1 MILSFDDV
9 LTSHNMQLKRTKMR
23 VLQLNI
29 GKKCNQTC
37 AHCHVNAGPNRS
49 EEMSRETIHRVLDWL
64 RDSDISTVDI
74 TGGAP
79 ELNPN
84 FRYLVEQ
91 LKAFARPIHVMDR
104 CNLTILFEPNQEDL
118 AEFLASRQVEIV
130 ASLPCYSLENVDKQR
145 GSGVFDKSIAALQK
159 LNALGY
165 GTDSAL
171 SLNLV
176 YNPVGAHLPGAQNE
190 LEAAYKDELWKHF
203 GIKFNHLYALTNM
216 PIARFAN
223 WLKLTKQDEEYSR
236 VLVNAFNPHS
246 VEGLMCRDTINV
258 GWRGE
263 VYDCDF
269 NGMLNLQ
276 WHNEQAEKDQIA
288 VVCATNDQAL
298 KMPMFLWDVEHGSV
312 EGRAI
317 LTGAHCFG
325 CTAGAGS
332 SCGGATV

>member
-1 MILSFDDV
+1 MTLSFEDV
-9 LTSHNMQLKRTKMR
+9 VASHNLQLKRAQTR

-37 AHCHVNAGPNRS
+37 AHCHVNAGPNRV
-49 EEMSRETIHRVLDWL
+49 EEMTRETMNRVLDWL
-64 RDSDISTVDI
+64 RQSDISVVDI

-84 FRYLVEQ
+84 FRYLIEQ
-91 LKAFARPIHVMDR
+91 LKSFARPIHVMDR
-104 CNLTILFEPNQEDL
+104 CNLTILFEPNQDDL
-118 AEFLASRQVEIV
+118 TEFLAHHKVEIV

-145 GSGVFDKSIAALQK
+145 GSGVFDKSIAALQQ

-176 YNPVGAHLPGAQNE
+176 YNPVGAFLPQAQHE
-190 LEAAYKDELWKHF
+190 LEAAYKDELFRHF
-203 GIKFNHLYALTNM
+203 GIVFNNLYALTNM

-223 WLKLTKQDEEYSR
+223 WLKLTKQDEEYASL
-236 VLVNAFNPHS
+236 LVRSFNPNS
-246 VEGLMCRDTINV
+246 VKGLMCRDTINV

-263 VYDCDF
+263 IYDCDF

-276 WHNEQAEKDQIA
+276 WRNEQAENDRFIDLDDK
-288 VVCATNDQAL
+288 NDQAL
-298 KMPMFLWDVEHGSV
+298 TAPMFLWDVDVHSV
-312 EGRAI
+312 ENRAI
-317 LTGAHCFG
+317 ATSNHCFG